1 MTKNDYYELKELMG
15 VVQTISQQIST
26 IRDIRQV
33 YWETDEMTPKELEE
47 FLWDRK
53 HIIENKIEQKLGVKS
68 TTPT

>member
-26 IRDIRQV
+26 IRDIRQI

-53 HIIENKIEQKLGVKS
+53 HIIENKIEQKLGIK
-68 TTPT
+68 

>member
-33 YWETDEMTPKELEE
+33 YWEIDEMTPKELEE
-47 FLWDRK
+47 FLKDRK
-53 HIIENKIEQKLGVKS
+53 HIIENKIEQKLGIK
-68 TTPT
+68 

>member
-26 IRDIRQV
+26 IRDIRQI
-33 YWETDEMTPKELEE
+33 YWEIDEMTPKELEE

-53 HIIENKIEQKLGVKS
+53 HIIENKIEKKLGI
-68 TTPT
+68 T

>member
-26 IRDIRQV
+26 IRDIRQI

-53 HIIENKIEQKLGVKS
+53 NIIENKIEKKLGIK
-68 TTPT
+68 

>member
-1 MTKNDYYELKELMG
+1 MTKNVYYELKELMG

-26 IRDIRQV
+26 IRDIRQI

-53 HIIENKIEQKLGVKS
+53 HIIENKIEQKLGVK
-68 TTPT
+68 

>member
-33 YWETDEMTPKELEE
+33 YWEIDEMTPKELEE
-47 FLWDRK
+47 FLSDRK
-53 HIIENKIEQKLGVKS
+53 HIIENKIEQKLGIL
-68 TTPT
+68 

>member
-53 HIIENKIEQKLGVKS
+53 HIIENKIEQKLGVK
-68 TTPT
+68 

>member
-26 IRDIRQV
+26 IRDIRQI

-47 FLWDRK
+47 FLKDRK
-53 HIIENKIEQKLGVKS
+53 HIIENKIEQKLNIK
-68 TTPT
+68 

>member
-26 IRDIRQV
+26 IRDIRQI

-53 HIIENKIEQKLGVKS
+53 HIIENKIEQKLGVK
-68 TTPT
+68 

>member
-26 IRDIRQV
+26 IRDIRQI
-33 YWETDEMTPKELEE
+33 YWEIDEMTPKELEE

-53 HIIENKIEQKLGVKS
+53 HIIENKIEQKLGIK
-68 TTPT
+68 

>member
-1 MTKNDYYELKELMG
+1 MTKNDYYELKELIG

-26 IRDIRQV
+26 IRDIRQI

-53 HIIENKIEQKLGVKS
+53 HIIENKIEQKLGIK
-68 TTPT
+68 

>member
-15 VVQTISQQIST
+15 VVQTISQQINA
-26 IRDIRQV
+26 IRDIRQI

-53 HIIENKIEQKLGVKS
+53 HIIENKIEQKLGIK
-68 TTPT
+68 

>member
-33 YWETDEMTPKELEE
+33 YWEIDEMTPKELEE

-53 HIIENKIEQKLGVKS
+53 HIIENKIEQKLGIK
-68 TTPT
+68 

>member
-26 IRDIRQV
+26 IRDIRQI

-53 HIIENKIEQKLGVKS
+53 HIIENKIEQKLNIK
-68 TTPT
+68 

>member
-33 YWETDEMTPKELEE
+33 YWEIDEMTPKELEE
-47 FLWDRK
+47 FLKDRK
-53 HIIENKIEQKLGVKS
+53 HIIENKIEQKLNIK
-68 TTPT
+68 

>member
-33 YWETDEMTPKELEE
+33 YWEIDEMTPKELEE

-53 HIIENKIEQKLGVKS
+53 HIIENKIEQKLGVK
-68 TTPT
+68 

>member
-1 MTKNDYYELKELMG
+1 MTKNDYYELKELME

-26 IRDIRQV
+26 IRDIRQI

-53 HIIENKIEQKLGVKS
+53 HIIENKIEQKLGIK
-68 TTPT
+68 

>member
-53 HIIENKIEQKLGVKS
+53 HIIENKIEKKLGVK
-68 TTPT
+68 